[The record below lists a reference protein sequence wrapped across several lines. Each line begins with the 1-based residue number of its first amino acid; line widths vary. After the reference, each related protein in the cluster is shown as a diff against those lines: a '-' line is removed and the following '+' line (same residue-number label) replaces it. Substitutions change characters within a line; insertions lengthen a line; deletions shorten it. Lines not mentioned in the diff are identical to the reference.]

1 MSLKLGVMISGRG
14 SNLRA
19 ICQAIE
25 AGAVEASVEVVVC
38 NRPDTAGLRWAQEH
52 GLRTS
57 ALTRDDLPDRAQ
69 RQEAMRRVLEAAEVE
84 LVVLA
89 GFDEILTDDFVA
101 AFDARIIN
109 VHPSLLPAFGGS
121 MRAVQSAFE
130 HGVKVSGCTVH
141 FADNQYDHGPIV
153 LQRVVPV
160 EDDDTAESLQ
170 ARVFA
175 AECEAY
181 PEAIGLFAEGR
192 LQVEGRRVR
201 VRRG

>member
-1 MSLKLGVMISGRG
+1 MTLKLGVMISGRG

-25 AGAVEASVEVVVC
+25 DGAVEASIEVVVC
-38 NRPDTAGLRWAQEH
+38 NRPETAGLRWAHEH

-57 ALTRDDLPDRAQ
+57 ALTRDDLPNRAQ

-89 GFDEILTDDFVA
+89 GFDEILSNDFVA

-141 FADNQYDHGPIV
+141 FVTRDLDNGPIIA
-153 LQRVVPV
+153 QRPV
-160 EDDDTAESLQ
+160 EVREVDTVETLAERILVEEHL
-170 ARVFA
+170 ALPR
-175 AECEAY
+175 
-181 PEAIGLFAEGR
+181 AIGLFAKNR
-192 LQVEGRRVR
+192 LRIEGRRVR
-201 VRRG
+201 IL